1 VAGAINFVTLDTV
14 DENLIEAAGGSFS
27 TQRYLA
33 LLSPTRGQLKSLL
46 ATEIYYSDGPF
57 DRPQR

>member
-33 LLSPTRGQLKSLL
+33 LLSPRGGS
-46 ATEIYYSDGPF
+46 
-57 DRPQR
+57 